1 MSDSAETEQER
12 RKRWKD
18 CLEAGIDRAEYPIII
33 ITFSR
38 GWASAA
44 RPVLARGIDKRE
56 YVIKGQQAGRQIVN
70 VQVVARLGM
79 AIGAPVGEPCIVEIS
94 EELIAEDSKFSYLTP
109 GTAHATL
116 YIPESSAEREQVN
129 YTNQPENRERFALLI
144 LLYGWVYAND
154 YQFIYKNARPNLV
167 YSVDHGHFFPGGPEW
182 NQRDLLQAASAEIN
196 LRLVSNCQLKLED
209 INQGLMLLDAV
220 SEESI
225 IQAVAAPPREWGL
238 TIDERVILVEYLVKR
253 RQDLLALL

>member
-1 MSDSAETEQER
+1 MSDSAETKQES
-12 RKRWKD
+12 RKRWKN
-18 CLEAGIDRAEYPIII
+18 CLEAGIDRAEDPIII
-33 ITFSR
+33 ITFRS

-70 VQVVARLGM
+70 DQVVARLGM

-94 EELIAEDSKFSYLTP
+94 EELITEDSRFSYLTP
-109 GTAHATL
+109 GMAHATL
-116 YIPESSAEREQVN
+116 YIPKCSSEREEIN

-154 YQFIYKNARPNLV
+154 YQFIYQNFRPNLV

-182 NQRDLLQAASAEIN
+182 KQRDLLEAANAEIN
-196 LRLVSNCQLKLED
+196 SRLVSNCQLKPED
-209 INQGLMLLDAV
+209 MNQGLMLLDAV

-225 IQAVAAPPREWGL
+225 IQAVAAPPSEWGL
-238 TIDERVILVEYLVKR
+238 TIDERVTLVEYLVKR

>member
-1 MSDSAETEQER
+1 VSDSAETKQQT

-18 CLEAGIDRAEYPIII
+18 CLESGIDRGEYPIII
-33 ITFSR
+33 ITFRS
-38 GWASAA
+38 GWDSAA
-44 RPVLARGIDKRE
+44 RPVLAPGIDKRE
-56 YVIKGQQAGRQIVN
+56 YVIKGQQAGGQIVN
-70 VQVVARLGM
+70 YQVVARLGM

-94 EELIAEDSKFSYLTP
+94 EELIAEDSRFSYLTP

-116 YIPESSAEREQVN
+116 YIPKCSSPREEIN

-182 NQRDLLQAASAEIN
+182 KQRDLLEAASAEIN
-196 LRLVSNCQLKLED
+196 PRLVSNCKLKLEE
-209 INQGLMLLDAV
+209 IRQGLPLLDAV
-220 SEESI
+220 SEETI
-225 IQAVAAPPREWGL
+225 IQAVAAPPSEWGL
-238 TIDERVILVEYLVKR
+238 TIDERVTLVEYLVKR
-253 RQDLLALL
+253 RQDLLAV

>member
-1 MSDSAETEQER
+1 MSDSAETKQQA

-18 CLEAGIDRAEYPIII
+18 CLEAGIDRGEEPIII
-33 ITFSR
+33 ITFRS
-38 GWASAA
+38 GWESAA

-70 VQVVARLGM
+70 DQVVARLGM

-94 EELIAEDSKFSYLTP
+94 EELIAEDSRFSYLTP

-116 YIPESSAEREQVN
+116 YIPKCSSQREEIN

-154 YQFIYKNARPNLV
+154 YQFIYENARPNLV

-182 NQRDLLQAASAEIN
+182 KQRDLLEAASAEIN
-196 LRLVSNCQLKLED
+196 PRLVDSCKLIPED
-209 INQGLMLLDAV
+209 IRRRRKLLDDV
-220 SEESI
+220 SEETI
-225 IQAVAAPPREWGL
+225 IQAVAAPPSEWGL
-238 TIDERVILVEYLVKR
+238 TIDERVTLVEYLVKR
-253 RQDLLALL
+253 RQDLLAV